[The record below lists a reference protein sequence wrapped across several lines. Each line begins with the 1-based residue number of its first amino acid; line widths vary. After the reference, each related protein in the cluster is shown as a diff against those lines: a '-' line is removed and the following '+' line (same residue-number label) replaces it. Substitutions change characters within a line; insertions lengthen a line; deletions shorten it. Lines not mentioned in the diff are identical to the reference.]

1 MSQDP
6 TAQYAAIDF
15 TPLLQFSDDEVVTH
29 SLVKDVKLPSGK
41 TLALIT
47 LDNGRDHTRPS
58 TLGPATLIELSGVLD
73 GLTARAA
80 AGEIAAVGITGKQFI
95 LAAGADLSKVG
106 EIPSKDAAKMLAQL
120 GHSTLGKLGAL
131 GVPSFAFVNGL
142 ALGGGV
148 EIGLN
153 STYRTIDTS
162 AAALALPE
170 VFLGIIPG
178 WGGATL
184 LPNLIGIENALKVV
198 VENPLKMNRMLGA
211 HEAYELG
218 IFDVEF
224 DHVNF
229 LEESLKWADG
239 VLAGSIKVERK
250 NAPGRI
256 ERTVKWPVALKIAR
270 DTIESRLGT
279 VPKSPYA
286 ALDLL
291 NKAKDGDI
299 AAGFARE
306 DEVLADLIS
315 GDQFAASI
323 YAFNLVQGRAK
334 KPVGA
339 PDKSLAKKVTK
350 VGVIGAGLMASQFA
364 LLFLR
369 RLEVP
374 VVITDLD
381 QARVDKGLAYIHDEL
396 QKLADRGRL
405 SRDQH
410 NKLKALITG
419 TTDRSQY
426 ADCDWVIE
434 AVFEELSV
442 KQDVFADF
450 EKIVSP
456 EAVFATNTSSLSVA
470 QIGAKLEHP
479 ERLIGF
485 HFFNPVAVMPLIE
498 VVNAPATNETTLAT
512 AMLVAKNLKKNA
524 IITTDSTGF
533 VVNRV
538 LAKVLG
544 EAMRAV
550 DDGTSF
556 ATVDEALAPLG
567 LPMPPSE
574 LLDLVGLKVGAHVLD
589 THHAAWPERFYRS
602 DNLHRVAEL
611 GALLEKDGKGK
622 AKGVSRDAERLVKAN
637 LNPGGKP
644 HTREQVLQ
652 AVQDG
657 FADEVH
663 RMLEEGVVAAP
674 EDIDLALILGAGY
687 PFQMGGLTPYLDRV
701 GASERVFGGTFHSP
715 KIVGAAS
722 REAAAAAV

>member
-1 MSQDP
+1 MTDYS
-6 TAQYAAIDF
+6 TLDF
-15 TPLLQFSDDEVVTH
+15 SPLLEFSADEVVTH
-29 SLVKDVKLPSGK
+29 SYVKDVTLPSGK

-58 TLGPATLIELSGVLD
+58 TLGPATLVELAGVLD
-73 GLTARAA
+73 GLTQRAS
-80 AGEIAAVGITGKQFI
+80 AGEIDAVGITGKPFI
-95 LAAGADLSKVG
+95 LAAGADLSKVND
-106 EIPSKDAAKMLAQL
+106 IPSRDAAKLLAQL
-120 GHSTLGKLGAL
+120 GHSTYLKLGRL

-148 EIGLN
+148 EIALN
-153 STYRTIDTS
+153 STYRTVDSS
-162 AAALALPE
+162 AAAIALPE

-198 VENPLKMNRMLGA
+198 IENPLKLNRMLSAKDA
-211 HEAYELG
+211 HELG
-218 IFDVEF
+218 MFDAIF
-224 DHVNF
+224 DHVNY
-229 LEESLKWADG
+229 LEDSLKWADG
-239 VLAGSIKVERK
+239 VLAGSVKVERP
-250 NAPGRI
+250 NQPGRI
-256 ERTVKWPVALKIAR
+256 ERTVKWPVAIKIAR
-270 DTIESRLGT
+270 ESLESRIGT
-279 VPKSPYA
+279 VPKSPYV

-291 NKAKDGDI
+291 AKAKDGDI
-299 AAGFARE
+299 EAGFARE
-306 DEVLADLIS
+306 DDALAELIS

-323 YAFNLVQGRAK
+323 YAFNLVQHRAK

-339 PDKSLAKKVTK
+339 PDKSLAKKVGK

-396 QKLADRGRL
+396 QKLADKGRL
-405 SRDQH
+405 NRDQH
-410 NKLKALITG
+410 NKLKSLITG

-456 EAVFATNTSSLSVA
+456 ETVFATNTSSLSVDA
-470 QIGAKLEHP
+470 IGAKLEHP
-479 ERLIGF
+479 ERLVGF

-498 VVNAPATNETTLAT
+498 VVNAPKTDEATLAT
-512 AMLVAKNLKKNA
+512 AMAVAKNLKKNA
-524 IITTDSTGF
+524 VITTDSTGF

-550 DDGTSF
+550 DDGTPF
-556 ATVDEALAPLG
+556 ETVDEALAPLG
-567 LPMPPSE
+567 LPMPPSV

-589 THHAAWPERFYRS
+589 THHAAWPDRFYRS
-602 DNLHRVAEL
+602 ENLHRVAEA
-611 GALLEKDGKGK
+611 GQLLEKDAKGK
-622 AKGVSRDAERLVKAN
+622 VKGVSRDAEKIVKAN

-644 HTREQVLQ
+644 HAKEQVLQ

-663 RMLEEGVVAAP
+663 RMLEEGVVSAP

-701 GASERVFGGTFHSP
+701 GASERVFGGTFHDP
-715 KIVGAAS
+715 RIVGAETRS
-722 REAAAAAV
+722 QQSQEKQLVG